1 MLGQLG
7 FLAVAHLLGGP
18 PWVVLGVLGFLGQI
32 AADFRL
38 APALR
43 MAPALL
49 WAAAAAA
56 TGNRELFFPYSIF
69 LATHV
74 LVELWHQGAVR
85 AVLGGAGIVAAFLA
99 IRLLQAATLQVLGV
113 ESAVAA
119 LIMAAACA
127 VVSSPFDRPRLRWL
141 VPPAASLLA
150 YAGLAL

>member
-32 AADFRL
+32 VADFRSGPL
-38 APALR
+38 LR
-43 MAPALL
+43 LAPALL

-56 TGNRELFFPYSIF
+56 MGNRELFFPYAIF

-74 LVELWHQGAVR
+74 LGELWPRGAVP
-85 AVLGGAGIVAAFLA
+85 AALGGAGIVAAFLV
-99 IRLLQAATLQVLGV
+99 IRLLQAATLRVLGV
-113 ESAVAA
+113 ELAVAA
-119 LIMAAACA
+119 LIMAAACF
-127 VVSSPFDRPRLRWL
+127 VVSRARDRSILRWL

-150 YAGLAL
+150 CAGLAL